1 MTNKKRRSKRGPS
14 DKGGDKLTAKQL
26 QQSILQL
33 FRSNPERRFTP
44 KQIIQHLQLKNNKDA
59 VRYAIEQLQANGKL
73 KTVPA
78 LKLKETP
85 KEPDADRD
93 FNRNATREINRGE
106 QPGRAKRSG
115 RRDDDGAATDKTSK
129 PDARR
134 SSAKADGNDRRNGR
148 SRDADETTDRRKDS
162 GERNGDKDRNNRRSG
177 GFTKANG
184 EAAGQPRS
192 GEKPG
197 RHRRSSSAD
206 DELTGKLD
214 MSRSGSG
221 YVVVEGREQDIFITA
236 RNLGGAM
243 NGDTVRIRTWTPR
256 GRNKPEGEVLEVVQH
271 AVEYFLGTYRESRSR
286 GVVIPDR
293 LEYDFDIAVMPDD
306 TMGAADGDKVVV
318 HIVEWPDRPGRSLRG
333 RITEVLGATGSTDIE
348 MKGILIN
355 QGFDLRHSEE
365 AIAEAEAIP
374 EEIDPQEAHR
384 RLDLRDVL
392 TFTIDP
398 YDAKDFDDAIS
409 YRRLD
414 NGRLEIGVHIADVS
428 HYVQPGSALDNEAA
442 RSTTSVYLVDRVLP
456 MLPEKLSN
464 GVCSLRPNED
474 KCTFSAMFEF
484 DDRLAIK
491 RTYFSKTLTHS
502 DRRFTYE
509 EAQEL
514 IEGKSDPLGE
524 VMVHCNEI
532 AGKLRARRFRNG
544 SIDFDSEEVRF
555 RLSED
560 GAPLD
565 AYVKPRQDS
574 NMLIEDFMLLANRS
588 VAEFI
593 AGKSKKIEIPF
604 PYRVHDEPD
613 PEKMEN
619 LATFAARFDIK
630 LDLSSPANISKSY
643 NRLRKLAKERPEL
656 AVLGPLAIRT
666 MAKAEYTT
674 DNIGHYGLAF
684 EHYTHFTS
692 PIRRY
697 ADVLVHR
704 ILERNLAKQEYRL
717 DKDWLEDNCRHISE
731 RERAAVK
738 AERESTSYFQ
748 VLYIKDHVGEEFDG
762 TIAGVIERGVFVS
775 LVDNYCEGFVPFQ
788 HMDERYELGADRLVA
803 TAVKS
808 GSKLQMGSNVRV
820 QIVSADLDSRR
831 IEMSLVANY
840 GHEHHPGRK
849 TPVNQEALTEAVD
862 PEAVI
867 RTEHARGR
875 RRGGAAPDEK
885 GAASAKTEG
894 ASGEEAS
901 KEASGRKSASS
912 KAKAKAKAK
921 PEAASAKT
929 EDTGAGRAEQEKP
942 KATKSTSRK
951 SAAAKAKNAASAKTS
966 EAASAKTEGAP
977 AVVAAPEPAPVEPI
991 EAKPVVQKPAT
1002 KKPAAKKPAAKKPAA
1017 KKPAAKKAATKASA
1031 TKATSDSSSSSEDS
1045 ASEAGPAAK
1054 PAAEKAPAKTRAT
1067 KAIGAKN
1074 SATKAAATKV
1084 TSAKAAATKAKPA
1097 EKATA
1102 AKKPSASRGAQD
1114 KPKDNM
1120 NEA

>member
-1 MTNKKRRSKRGPS
+1 MTNKKRRGKGGPS
-14 DKGGDKLTAKQL
+14 DKGGDKLTGKQL

-78 LKLKETP
+78 LKLKEAP
-85 KEPDADRD
+85 REPDADRD
-93 FNRNATREINRGE
+93 FNRNATREINSGA
-106 QPGRAKRSG
+106 QPARAKRG
-115 RRDDDGAATDKTSK
+115 RRDDSTS
-129 PDARR
+129 DTNNGRR
-134 SSAKADGNDRRNGR
+134 STAKSED
-148 SRDADETTDRRKDS
+148 TDRRTTRGRGADDASDRRKSSTD
-162 GERNGDKDRNNRRSG
+162 GITDNGSTDNARGNRRPGGFAKPGSESSNDRRSG
-177 GFTKANG
+177 GSEQRSRG
-184 EAAGQPRS
+184 GRQSAATS
-192 GEKPG
+192 
-197 RHRRSSSAD
+197 D

-221 YVVVEGREQDIFITA
+221 YVIVEGREQDIFITA

-243 NGDTVRIRTWTPR
+243 NGDIVRIRTWTPR
-256 GRNKPEGEVLEVVQH
+256 GRNKPEGEVLEVVTH
-271 AVEYFLGTYRESRSR
+271 AVEFFLGTYRDSRNR
-286 GVVIPDR
+286 AVVIPDR

-306 TMGAADGDKVVV
+306 AMGASDGDKVVV

-365 AIAEAEAIP
+365 AMAEAEAIS
-374 EEIDPQEAHR
+374 ETIDPQEASR

-398 YDAKDFDDAIS
+398 YDAKDFDDALS

-524 VMVHCNEI
+524 VMLHCNEI

-593 AGKSKKIEIPF
+593 ADKSRKIEIPF

-630 LDLSSPANISKSY
+630 LDLTTPANISKSY

-762 TIAGVIERGVFVS
+762 TVAGIIERGVFVS
-775 LVDNYCEGFVPFQ
+775 LIDNYCEGFVPFQ

-849 TPVNQEALTEAVD
+849 PSVRQEVLTEAVD
-862 PEAVI
+862 PEAVMK
-867 RTEHARGR
+867 TEHARGR
-875 RRGGAAPDEK
+875 RRGAAVPVE
-885 GAASAKTEG
+885 GPASAKTEDK
-894 ASGEEAS
+894 AA
-901 KEASGRKSASS
+901 KATPKKSTGKASS
-912 KAKAKAKAK
+912 SKSRSKSK
-921 PEAASAKT
+921 AASAKT
-929 EDTGAGRAEQEKP
+929 EDAASGGAEQEKP
-942 KATKSTSRK
+942 KATKSTTSK
-951 SAAAKAKNAASAKTS
+951 TAVTKDKGAASAKS
-966 EAASAKTEGAP
+966 SGAASAKPESAP
-977 AVVAAPEPAPVEPI
+977 TVVVAPAPVEPI
-991 EAKPVVQKPAT
+991 EGKPAAKT
-1002 KKPAAKKPAAKKPAA
+1002 MPEKKPAAKKPVIKKAPAKASAAKTTVAKATGDKAAPSEDSVSEASTPAKPAA
-1017 KKPAAKKAATKASA
+1017 KKELAKPRA
-1031 TKATSDSSSSSEDS
+1031 TKATT
-1045 ASEAGPAAK
+1045 AK
-1054 PAAEKAPAKTRAT
+1054 TSTAKAPAA
-1067 KAIGAKN
+1067 N
-1074 SATKAAATKV
+1074 SA
-1084 TSAKAAATKAKPA
+1084 SAKAVTAKAKPA
-1097 EKATA
+1097 VKAGA
-1102 AKKPSASRGAQD
+1102 DKKPAAGRATKSSKKED
-1114 KPKDNM
+1114 EIM
-1120 NEA
+1120 E